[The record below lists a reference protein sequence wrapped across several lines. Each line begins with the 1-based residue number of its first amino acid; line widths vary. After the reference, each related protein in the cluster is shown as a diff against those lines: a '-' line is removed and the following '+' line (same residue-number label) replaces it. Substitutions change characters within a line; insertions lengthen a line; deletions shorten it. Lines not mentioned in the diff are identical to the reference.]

1 MGKEDDGCSIPAN
14 LRLSPPVQGRQQRQN
29 TVYTSGCFFFFL
41 GMPTHTRSTSTYHV
55 WYGCTRWFRGGWVG
69 EEGTL
74 IGEGGICMYICI

>member
-14 LRLSPPVQGRQQRQN
+14 LRLSPPVQGQQRQN
-29 TVYTSGCFFFFL
+29 TFSFSFFFL
-41 GMPTHTRSTSTYHV
+41 V
-55 WYGCTRWFRGGWVG
+55 CRWFRGGWVG